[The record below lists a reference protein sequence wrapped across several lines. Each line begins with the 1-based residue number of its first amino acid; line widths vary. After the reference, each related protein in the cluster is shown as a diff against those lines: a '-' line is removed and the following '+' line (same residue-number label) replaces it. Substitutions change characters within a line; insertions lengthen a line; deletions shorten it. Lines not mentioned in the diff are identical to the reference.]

1 MSNLRLWILLLSCT
15 AFGAGLGVGW
25 FASNRIRSNAEVGA
39 ESGPFAGFQREF
51 ARTFKISKERERLLG
66 ELLESYQREMD
77 GLEEAQ
83 LENGR
88 ADLEKQLIKLG
99 LTYQE
104 LIRNSVL
111 PPDQRSEYD
120 RLAFGLDWK
129 SSN

>member
-1 MSNLRLWILLLSCT
+1 MSNLRLWILLLACT

-25 FASNRIRSNAEVGA
+25 FASNRTHSKVDVGA
-39 ESGPFAGFQREF
+39 ESGPFEGFQREF
-51 ARTFKISKERERLLG
+51 ARTFKISKERERLLA
-66 ELLESYQREMD
+66 ELLASYQREID

-83 LENGR
+83 LESGR
-88 ADLEKQLIKLG
+88 SDLEKQLVKLG

-111 PPDQRSEYD
+111 PSDQRSEYD

-129 SSN
+129 SNN